1 MSNQSGTQAV
11 DRAARLLSEVVH
23 SADPMTFTG
32 LSAATG
38 LAKSTTSRL
47 LLALERNGLVRR
59 DDHGRFLP
67 GEMFVSFAWRGGAKA
82 GLVAVAQP
90 FLERLGKATGET
102 INLGV
107 ASNGTVEQI
116 AQVDSTFLIG
126 GTNWIGMSVPLH
138 CSALGKVLLAYG
150 TAQLPGG
157 VLERRTD
164 KTITTEAAL
173 RTDLATVRACGYAVT
188 DEELEPGLIAV
199 ATPIR
204 GYDGAVVAAL
214 SVSAPTNRMSR
225 DGVAT
230 VAGYCAEEAAGLSA
244 VLGYRQRAAGR
255 TGRRVRH
262 EASRRQQMTTEELLG
277 QLYDQTLVGNRPAVL
292 ELTNAGLA
300 MGLGPEMLLYE
311 ALIPSLEEVGARF
324 ERGDFFVP
332 EMLIAGK
339 AMAGALEIL
348 RPLLAETGA
357 QTIGKIV
364 MGTVKGDVH
373 DIGKNLVNIMFE
385 GAGFHVIDLGVQV
398 SPEKFVEAIKE
409 HKPNIVGFSAFLTTT
424 MPMFKANINAL
435 QKSGLRDQVIV
446 MVGGAPVTQEYADVV
461 GADGYAS
468 DASAAVVRAKELLAQ
483 RRATV
488 SV

>member
-67 GEMFVSFAWRGGAKA
+67 GEMFVSFAWRGGAEA

-107 ASNGTVEQI
+107 ASGGLVEQI
-116 AQVDSTFLIG
+116 AQVDSTYLIG

-157 VLERRTD
+157 KLERRTD
-164 KTITTEAAL
+164 KTITSESAL
-173 RTDLATVRACGYAVT
+173 RTELGTVRARGYAVT

-214 SVSAPTNRMSR
+214 SVSGPDARLTPPRVT
-225 DGVAT
+225 DVAFHCM
-230 VAGYCAEEAAGLSA
+230 AQANALSA
-244 VLGYRQRAAGR
+244 VLGHRPESPAQAQR
-255 TGRRVRH
+255 
-262 EASRRQQMTTEELLG
+262 
-277 QLYDQTLVGNRPAVL
+277 
-292 ELTNAGLA
+292 
-300 MGLGPEMLLYE
+300 
-311 ALIPSLEEVGARF
+311 
-324 ERGDFFVP
+324 
-332 EMLIAGK
+332 
-339 AMAGALEIL
+339 
-348 RPLLAETGA
+348 
-357 QTIGKIV
+357 
-364 MGTVKGDVH
+364 
-373 DIGKNLVNIMFE
+373 E
-385 GAGFHVIDLGVQV
+385 GAV
-398 SPEKFVEAIKE
+398 
-409 HKPNIVGFSAFLTTT
+409 
-424 MPMFKANINAL
+424 
-435 QKSGLRDQVIV
+435 
-446 MVGGAPVTQEYADVV
+446 
-461 GADGYAS
+461 
-468 DASAAVVRAKELLAQ
+468 
-483 RRATV
+483 
-488 SV
+488 

>member
-1 MSNQSGTQAV
+1 MSNQNGTQAV

-67 GEMFVSFAWRGGAKA
+67 GEMFVSFAWRGGAEA

-107 ASNGTVEQI
+107 ASNGMVEQI

-126 GTNWIGMSVPLH
+126 GTNWVGMSVPLH

-150 TAQLPGG
+150 SAQLPPTK
-157 VLERRTD
+157 LERRTD
-164 KTITTEAAL
+164 KTITSEAAL
-173 RTDLATVRACGYAVT
+173 RGDLATVRARGYAVT

-225 DGVAT
+225 DGVAA

-244 VLGYRQRAAGR
+244 VLGYRQRAARQPGR
-255 TGRRVRH
+255 QVDH
-262 EASRRQQMTTEELLG
+262 ERAK
-277 QLYDQTLVGNRPAVL
+277 
-292 ELTNAGLA
+292 
-300 MGLGPEMLLYE
+300 
-311 ALIPSLEEVGARF
+311 GAR
-324 ERGDFFVP
+324 RRLDRSDP
-332 EMLIAGK
+332 PRAK
-339 AMAGALEIL
+339 PL
-348 RPLLAETGA
+348 RS
-357 QTIGKIV
+357 
-364 MGTVKGDVH
+364 D
-373 DIGKNLVNIMFE
+373 E
-385 GAGFHVIDLGVQV
+385 GATRA
-398 SPEKFVEAIKE
+398 STPEAARQARRRPEA
-409 HKPNIVGFSAFLTTT
+409 P
-424 MPMFKANINAL
+424 
-435 QKSGLRDQVIV
+435 R
-446 MVGGAPVTQEYADVV
+446 
-461 GADGYAS
+461 
-468 DASAAVVRAKELLAQ
+468 
-483 RRATV
+483 RRAEDRA
-488 SV
+488 